1 MNRAALLH
9 QLAHAERHIREGERH
24 LLRQREMVSMSLS
37 ATVMDTHERQAW
49 RGTSWI
55 HLKWRGQSISMIG
68 RVSCWHCKRQNKL
81 ANREPLLPATRP

>member
-24 LLRQREMVSMSLS
+24 LLRQREIVSMSLS

-49 RGTSWI
+49 HR
-55 HLKWRGQSISMIG
+55 QSISMIG